1 MGMFKTCVNMLSAM
15 LADNIEMGGELH
27 IERLYLF
34 CLMWSFGGL
43 LDEKDTKGFNDLLG
57 TLSTA

>member
-1 MGMFKTCVNMLSAM
+1 MTCSILLWGLYFV
-15 LADNIEMGGELH
+15 GELH

-34 CLMWSFGGL
+34 CVMWSYGGL
-43 LDEKDTKGFNDLLG
+43 LDEKDKKGFNDLLG